1 MNSNFVL
8 FRQGRI
14 IFFLDEK
21 INIRDKI
28 NGVVYGRPSDPIRGF
43 LFDVVSLARGA
54 IRDILW
60 FSSLYNFQVVTISSF
75 FSSAK
80 LFRHGTQ

>member
-43 LFDVVSLARGA
+43 LFDVVSLARSRSHSGHSMV
-54 IRDILW
+54 LV
-60 FSSLYNFQVVTISSF
+60 LV
-75 FSSAK
+75 
-80 LFRHGTQ
+80 